1 VWAKPSQYFGKNR
14 YTTKTFP
21 LHRVILV
28 SQGRSSLGSN
38 VYLTTYLA
46 VLDVLCAGR
55 YVEVNENNA
64 SP

>member
-1 VWAKPSQYFGKNR
+1 MWAKPSQYSRKNR
-14 YTTKTFP
+14 YTTKIFSLPTGI
-21 LHRVILV
+21 VV
-28 SQGRSSLGSN
+28 SQESGSLGSN
-38 VYLTTYLA
+38 VYLRTDLA